1 MNHSKT
7 PVSLSRERGV
17 TLVEILMVIALLVVI
32 LSFAIPTMGSAAA
45 KAEMQ
50 AAVENV
56 THSVEAARNVAR
68 LGESRVEL
76 TFKTYAG
83 EPSQT
88 LSFVR
93 DNAKRTTEI
102 PDYQLPD
109 DIELVSD
116 QPSFVF
122 DGRGLVEIPGTITL
136 VARSDDSV
144 TATVEVR

>member
-1 MNHSKT
+1 MNHFKK
-7 PVSLSRERGV
+7 PVSLSRARGI

-56 THSVEAARNVAR
+56 THSVEAARNAAR

-88 LSFVR
+88 LSFER
-93 DNAKRTTEI
+93 SNSKRTADI
-102 PDYQLPD
+102 PDYRLPD

-116 QPSFVF
+116 QASFAF
-122 DGRGLVEIPGTITL
+122 DGRGLVETPGTITL
-136 VARSDDSV
+136 VARSDETV
-144 TATVEVR
+144 TATIEVR